1 MSENIKK
8 SILQSNISKF
18 NLATLLFAAFASA
31 LMLFVSF
38 GQEFVLTVFLK
49 VPLNE
54 QGVVG
59 GGLQS
64 VREFIV
70 LISIILGG
78 VLADKFGRRVIF
90 ATGFLLVALGFF
102 LFPFAANPTQ
112 LSVYYAIS
120 GIGAAFITGMLT
132 TVLADYVVPESRGKF
147 TGLQAVLNTLGAMF
161 ILFGIKRLPKVF
173 VDSGI
178 EIGDAGKYT
187 YYIVCGLCILVTV
200 VLWLGLYSGKTA
212 TRSDEINQK
221 KSFFILMFEGI
232 AEARKP
238 NVALAYF
245 AGFISRS
252 DLVVVGVFLVLW
264 INKVAINERGM
275 NPADATAKVG
285 AILGIGAIAQLLFGF
300 LIGYLVDLIGK
311 KRSRVDSLAV
321 AAFIGVIAYGT
332 MFFITDPL
340 GTNMLLAMALLA
352 IAQIFG
358 IIASQVFITQQ
369 ARPEI
374 RGSVIG
380 FFGVCGALAQIILAS
395 IGGIMFD
402 KLSPTSPFI
411 LVAILN
417 FILLILCFVLR
428 PFIKNEM
435 ASESEVIVGQ

>member
-1 MSENIKK
+1 MSEIVKK
-8 SILQSNISKF
+8 SFLQPNISGWNF
-18 NLATLLFAAFASA
+18 ATLLFAAFASA

-49 VPLNE
+49 VPLE
-54 QGVVG
+54 QQGVVG

-64 VREFIV
+64 VREIVV
-70 LISIILGG
+70 LICIILGG
-78 VLADKFGRRVIF
+78 VLADKFGRRIIF
-90 ATGFLLVALGFF
+90 ATGFLFIAIGFF
-102 LFPFAANPTQ
+102 LFPLATTSNQ
-112 LSVYYAIS
+112 LAVYYGIS
-120 GIGAAFITGMLT
+120 AIGAAFISGMLT

-147 TGLQAVLNTLGAMF
+147 TGLQAVLNTVGAMF
-161 ILFGIKRLPKVF
+161 VLFGIKRLPKVF
-173 VDSGI
+173 ADSGMPML
-178 EIGDAGKYT
+178 DAGTQT
-187 YYIVCGLCILVTV
+187 YQIVSFICLAVAVIL
-200 VLWLGLYSGKTA
+200 WIGLYKKKVSQTA
-212 TRSDEINQK
+212 EK
-221 KSFFILMFEGI
+221 KGFISILSEGI
-232 AEARKP
+232 LEGRKP

-252 DLVVVGVFLVLW
+252 DLVVVGVFLGLW
-264 INKVAINERGM
+264 INKVAINEHGM

-321 AAFIGVIAYGT
+321 AAIVGVIAYGT

-340 GTNMLLAMALLA
+340 GTKMMLAMGLLA

-369 ARPEI
+369 ARAEI

-380 FFGVCGALAQIILAS
+380 FFGVCGALAQIVLAY
-395 IGGIMFD
+395 IGGYMFD
-402 KLSPTSPFI
+402 KWSPTAPFV

-417 FILLILCFVLR
+417 VILLILCIILR
-428 PFIKNEM
+428 PFIKNE
-435 ASESEVIVGQ
+435 SPDNSNEIVISH

>member
-1 MSENIKK
+1 MSELVKK
-8 SILQSNISKF
+8 SILQPNISKL

-49 VPLNE
+49 VPLGE

-59 GGLQS
+59 GTLQS
-64 VREFIV
+64 VREIVV
-70 LISIILGG
+70 LISIFIGG
-78 VLADKFGRRVIF
+78 VLADKFGRRIIF
-90 ATGFLLVALGFF
+90 STGFLLITIGFF
-102 LFPFAANPTQ
+102 LFPFAATSLQ
-112 LSVYYAIS
+112 LSIFYGIS

-132 TVLADYVVPESRGKF
+132 TVLADYVVPDARGKF
-147 TGLQAVLNTLGAMF
+147 TGLQAVLNTVGAMF

-173 VDSGI
+173 SDSGMPMI
-178 EIGDAGKYT
+178 DAGTAT
-187 YYIVCGLCILVTV
+187 YQIVSLLCLIAAIIL
-200 VLWLGLYSGKTA
+200 WFGLYKGKLAQQIEKT
-212 TRSDEINQK
+212 NQK
-221 KSFFILMFEGI
+221 KFLEILTEGI
-232 AEARKP
+232 LEAKKP
-238 NVALAYF
+238 GVALAYF

-275 NPADATAKVG
+275 NPAEATAKVG
-285 AILGIGAIAQLLFGF
+285 AILGIGAFAQLLFGF

-340 GTNMLLAMALLA
+340 GNNMLLAMALLA

-358 IIASQVFITQQ
+358 IIAGQVFITHQ

-380 FFGVCGALAQIILAS
+380 FFGVCGAFAQIILAY
-395 IGGIMFD
+395 IGGYMFD
-402 KLSPTSPFI
+402 NLSPNSPFV
-411 LVAILN
+411 LVAVLNIIL
-417 FILLILCFVLR
+417 FILCIGLR
-428 PFIKNEM
+428 PYINV
-435 ASESEVIVGQ
+435 SSD